1 MRVRFLLVGVLLA
14 GVVLGGT
21 AAPAAAAWPRE
32 TEAERIA
39 RETVAA
45 VRASERAG

>member
-1 MRVRFLLVGVLLA
+1 VRVRFLLVGVLLA
-14 GVVLGGT
+14 GAVLGGT
-21 AAPAAAAWPRE
+21 AAPAAAWPRE
-32 TEAERIA
+32 TETERIA